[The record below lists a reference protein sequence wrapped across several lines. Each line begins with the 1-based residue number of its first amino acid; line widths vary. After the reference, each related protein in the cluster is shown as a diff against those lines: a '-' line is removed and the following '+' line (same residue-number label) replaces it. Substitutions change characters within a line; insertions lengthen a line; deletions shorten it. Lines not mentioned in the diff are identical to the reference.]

1 MALTGIDLCRSGNWH
16 TGLAQLRYVT
26 KYGSADEKLPG
37 VFYSFLG
44 YGLATDERK
53 YQQGLDLCKKGV
65 ELSEFDG
72 EAYLYLGKT
81 YLLFGQK
88 KSAIEELDR
97 GLQIDPEGRRLLK
110 TRGEIGWRRPTV
122 LSFLP
127 RGHVVNRVAGRLRSL
142 ATRGGGKM

>member
-1 MALTGIDLCRSGNWH
+1 M
-16 TGLAQLRYVT
+16 
-26 KYGSADEKLPG
+26 
-37 VFYSFLG
+37 
-44 YGLATDERK
+44 
-53 YQQGLDLCKKGV
+53 DLCKTGV

-72 EAYLYLGKT
+72 ESHLYLAKT

-88 KSAIEELDR
+88 KLAIEELDR

-110 TRGEIGWRRPTV
+110 TRGELGWRRPTV

-142 ATRGGGKM
+142 VTHGGGKV